1 MESRKTKLILEFTE
15 FNAQRLNPDS
25 AQMSIQVDNPQ
36 LSINAFDKHEDAI
49 RAGVARI
56 NNILHTLSNSSSY
69 RSLKSKLSLE
79 SQNIENV
86 KILRIVKRNDV
97 YYDAYLSFV
106 IGEMEYFGVV
116 KNLLGQN
123 TEFQSEVFKD
133 QLLLQAVEWQIKIK
147 GLIIKTIKRWL
158 EPEYGDYKLLN
169 DELICYSVDS
179 GKMIRLSKGAPIEVV
194 KTYEDQIL
202 IKINNELFTLKG
214 DNFIYFNWWFEK
226 VT

>member
-1 MESRKTKLILEFTE
+1 MKSRKLKLILEFTE

-25 AQMSIQVDNPQ
+25 AQMAIHVDNPQ

-49 RAGVARI
+49 RAGMSRI
-56 NNILHTLSNSSSY
+56 NNILNTLSNSSTF

-79 SQNIENV
+79 NQNIEKLKV
-86 KILRIVKRNDV
+86 LRIIKRNDV
-97 YYDAYLSFV
+97 YYDAYVSFV
-106 IGEMEYFGVV
+106 IEEIEYFGVV

-133 QLLLQAVEWQIKIK
+133 HLLLQAIEWQIKIK

-158 EPEYGDYKLLN
+158 EPEYGEYKLIN

-179 GKMIRLSKGAPIEVV
+179 GKMMKVSKGATIEVV
-194 KTYEDQIL
+194 KTYEDKIL
-202 IKINNELFTLKG
+202 IKSNNDYYELKG

>member
-25 AQMSIQVDNPQ
+25 AQMAIHVDNPQ

-49 RAGVARI
+49 RAGVSRI
-56 NNILHTLSNSSSY
+56 NNILNTLSNSATY

-79 SQNIENV
+79 SQNVEKLKV
-86 KILRIVKRNDV
+86 LRIVKRNDV
-97 YYDAYLSFV
+97 YYDAYVSFV
-106 IGEMEYFGVV
+106 IDEIEYFGVV

-123 TEFQSEVFKD
+123 TEFHSEVFKD
-133 QLLLQAVEWQIKIK
+133 HLLLQAIEWQIKIK

-158 EPEYGDYKLLN
+158 EPEYGEYKLIN
-169 DELICYSVDS
+169 NELICYSVDS
-179 GKMIRLSKGAPIEVV
+179 GKMIKLSKGAPIEVV

-202 IKINNELFTLKG
+202 IRINNELYSLKG

-226 VT
+226 VS